1 MKIII
6 KTELTVRIINER
18 GLSIKRMRGID
29 NECQFFII
37 KEKKNNDVELF
48 RFIYNDI
55 KSISIKNKDAGNI
68 LICKEGEFNNLL
80 EEIKLDTIGI

>member
-55 KSISIKNKDAGNI
+55 KSISIKK
-68 LICKEGEFNNLL
+68 
-80 EEIKLDTIGI
+80 